1 MSSNSTGPTA
11 SPAGFSSR
19 LGVLA
24 ATLGSAVGLG
34 NIWKFPY
41 LVGANGGAGFLL
53 LYILAVA
60 LVGLP
65 VMIAEL
71 SLGRHTRADAV
82 TAFQKL
88 APGRLWWLVGA
99 MGIVAAVIIMGFY
112 TEVAGWVLAY
122 TFKAL
127 TGALTSSDPQ
137 ANHRIFLDLVSNPL
151 ASLGWQWLVLLL
163 VTVVIVSG
171 VSKGIEAVTKRLMP
185 LLFLLLIVIG
195 IRSLMLGSAME
206 GLAFLFEPDWSS
218 IGIGTVITALGLA
231 FFKLSIGMGTMLTYG
246 SYFRADQD
254 IPATALR
261 VMLADLSVSLLAGI
275 AIFPAVFAF
284 GFKPNMGT
292 SLAFETLPAVF
303 VQMPGGSIFMI
314 VFFVLMAMASMGA
327 MLSLFEVPVAY
338 LVGNRK
344 WSRRRASVLTALFL
358 ALFGAWPA
366 LSNSALQQ
374 VTVFGLNGFDLY
386 DKLSSNVLMP
396 VGGIALCVFVIYVWK
411 QRAFS
416 HELANGGTL
425 GNHRIS
431 GLLSP
436 ILRWISPL
444 LIGVVLLSGLFT

>member
-1 MSSNSTGPTA
+1 MNNSSS
-11 SPAGFSSR
+11 SHDGFTSR

-53 LYILAVA
+53 LYVLAVA

-71 SLGRHTRADAV
+71 SLGRQARADAV
-82 TAFQKL
+82 TAFQKM
-88 APGRLWWLVGA
+88 APGRPWWLIGA
-99 MGIVAAVIIMGFY
+99 VGIVSAVFIMGFY

-122 TFKAL
+122 AFKAAA
-127 TGALTSSDPQ
+127 GMLTSSDPQ
-137 ANHRIFLDLVSNPL
+137 ANHQIFLDLVTNPV

-185 LLFLLLIVIG
+185 LLFVLLIFIG

-206 GLAFLFEPDWSS
+206 GLTFLFKPDWSS
-218 IGIGTVITALGLA
+218 ISIGAVITALGLA

-246 SYFRADQD
+246 SYFRADQN
-254 IPATALR
+254 IPVTALR

-284 GFKPNMGT
+284 GFQPDRGA

-303 VQMPGGSIFMI
+303 AQMPGGYVFMV
-314 VFFVLMAMASMGA
+314 VFFILMAMASMGA
-327 MLSLFEVPVAY
+327 MLSLFEVPVAF
-338 LVGNRK
+338 LVKNRK
-344 WSRRRASVLTALFL
+344 WSRPRAAVITALFL

-366 LSNSALQQ
+366 LSGSTLQH
-374 VTVFGLNGFDLY
+374 VTLFGLNGFDLY
-386 DKLSSNVLMP
+386 DKLSSNILLP
-396 VGGIALCVFVIYVWK
+396 AGGIALCAFVVYVWK
-411 QRAFS
+411 
-416 HELANGGTL
+416 HEAISKEMSNDGKLANQ
-425 GNHRIS
+425 RIIKV
-431 GLLSP
+431 LFP
-436 ILRWISPL
+436 ILRWVSPA
-444 LIGVVLLSGLFT
+444 LICVILLSGLF